1 MAAPST
7 ADEFDGTDGS
17 PLVRSGWDGDTAVF
31 GLSNDRLRV
40 FSDNPGVIVHTPA
53 EGSTQQASLE
63 FGGGT
68 GLLAGER
75 VGLVLKK
82 QATTGACDA
91 VYVMWE
97 PASSTV
103 RVQVCEGAGPTVDV
117 DGTASVPANTA
128 YVSARASSNGV
139 VEVYAGSTSLTATC
153 VLRVTTAWTHAG
165 SGGYVGIAAVGA
177 NGVLINKFGAQ

>member
-91 VYVMWE
+91 VYVMWPE
-97 PASSTV
+97 LA
-103 RVQVCEGAGPTVDV
+103 GALQALPPGAQRFTVDGYDV
-117 DGTASVPANTA
+117 VLPRACQPA
-128 YVSARASSNGV
+128 
-139 VEVYAGSTSLTATC
+139 
-153 VLRVTTAWTHAG
+153 
-165 SGGYVGIAAVGA
+165 
-177 NGVLINKFGAQ
+177 